1 MFFPQFSVLCSPVV
15 GRSEIVGW
23 DEYFVF
29 VVVRKLLTYCFCFLD
44 FSGCGPFGTIS
55 AWW

>member
-1 MFFPQFSVLCSPVV
+1 MFFPLFSVLCSPVV

-29 VVVRKLLTYCFCFLD
+29 VVVRKLLTNRFCFVD

>member
-1 MFFPQFSVLCSPVV
+1 
-15 GRSEIVGW
+15 
-23 DEYFVF
+23 VF
-29 VVVRKLLTYCFCFLD
+29 VVVRKLLTNRFCFVD